1 MRACAAW
8 RPNGS
13 CARRRSRCSP
23 NLPTRKG
30 GLRVPVAQWLR
41 GELREYL
48 LEHLQGQGSLTRS
61 YYEPKALDRVI
72 DDHLAGRRNHETALW
87 TLLNLEIWHR
97 NLLRA

>member
-1 MRACAAW
+1 M
-8 RPNGS
+8 
-13 CARRRSRCSP
+13 
-23 NLPTRKG
+23 
-30 GLRVPVAQWLR
+30 
-41 GELREYL
+41 
-48 LEHLQGQGSLTRS
+48 TRS